1 LDFLGK
7 GGIGRKRTEIKND
20 PNIGDVSEVLG
31 NIHFNP
37 LTLKIT

>member
-20 PNIGDVSEVLG
+20 PNMDVVPEVLG
-31 NIHFNP
+31 KIHFNP
-37 LTLKIT
+37 LTLKIM